1 MTEQTAQNDLLHA
14 LLELEQKSDG
24 TQSERRLVRL
34 LTTML
39 REVQDYASHHIGR
52 IKLQGRIGL
61 ALTAEHD
68 IDKLLEMIVSEARGL
83 THADAGT
90 LYTLSED
97 GARLDFKIVQNDS
110 LGIFQGGASGAPVTL
125 PPVPLTQNGA
135 PNHAN
140 VSSHVALSGQVVNIA
155 DVYQAEGFDFTGP
168 RKYDAATGY
177 RSQSMLVMPLIN
189 HENEIIGVLQLLNAT
204 DPETGAV
211 IAFHVEYV
219 EMTAALASQA
229 AVALTTARLMQELS
243 ELFHCFIRS
252 IATAIDC
259 KSPYTGGHIKRVVTL
274 SMLLADQVNADESGP
289 FKDRHF
295 TPEDMEE
302 LRLAAWLHDVGKIAT
317 PEYVVDKR
325 TKLETVF
332 DRIDLVASRFQLAA
346 KCLENQALKQK
357 LVLYEAGA
365 ATPEALAEIDRTLA
379 VETKRLRDDMEFIRQ
394 TNTPGEFLRDEAV
407 ARLRA
412 LAARRFEHDG
422 QSLPLITANELE
434 NLCIRKGTLNDNERQ
449 VIELHARMTKR
460 ILDEIPFPKNLSR
473 VPSIAAGHHEKLD
486 GSGYP
491 EHLAGDNIP
500 LQSRILAI
508 ADVFEALTAQDRPY
522 KKAMGLE
529 EALRILGFMKKD
541 GHIDADLYN
550 LFISTGV
557 HEAYAKAELAHA

>member
-1 MTEQTAQNDLLHA
+1 MPEQAAHSDLLHA
-14 LLELEQKSDG
+14 LLELEHKGDG

-34 LTTML
+34 LATVL
-39 REVQDYASHHIGR
+39 REVQDYASQHVER

-61 ALTAEHD
+61 ALTAEHN
-68 IDKLLEMIVSEARGL
+68 IDKLLEMIVTESRGL
-83 THADAGT
+83 TQADAGT
-90 LYTLSED
+90 LYTVSDD
-97 GARLDFKIVQNDS
+97 GACLDFRIVQNDS
-110 LGIFQGGASGAPVTL
+110 LGIFQGGASGVAVTL

-140 VSSHVALSGQVVNIA
+140 VSSHVALSGQMVNIP

-189 HENEIIGVLQLLNAT
+189 YEQEIIGVLQLLNAK
-204 DPETGAV
+204 DPETGSV
-211 IAFHVEYV
+211 IAFHDEYV
-219 EMTAALASQA
+219 EMTASLASQA
-229 AVALTTARLMQELS
+229 AVALTSARLMRELS

-274 SMLLADQVNADESGP
+274 SMLLADQVNADQSGP
-289 FKDRHF
+289 FKDRRF
-295 TPEDMEE
+295 NDDDMEE

-332 DRIDLVASRFQLAA
+332 DRIELVEVRFQLAEESLA
-346 KCLENQALKQK
+346 NQAARQK
-357 LVLYEAGA
+357 LALYETQT
-365 ATPEALAEIDRTLA
+365 ATPEALAKIDDALA
-379 VETKRLRDDMEFIRQ
+379 QETQRLRDDLEFVRQ
-394 TNTPGEFLRDEAV
+394 ANIPGEFLRDEAV

-412 LAARRFEHDG
+412 MASRRFAHNDT
-422 QSLPLITANELE
+422 SLPLLTGNELE
-434 NLCIRKGTLNDNERQ
+434 NLCIRKGTLNDKERQ

-460 ILDEIPFPKNLSR
+460 ILDEIPFPKKLSR
-473 VPSIAAGHHEKLD
+473 VPTIAAGHHEKLD
-486 GSGYP
+486 GTGYP
-491 EHLAGDNIP
+491 EHLAGDKIP

-508 ADVFEALTAQDRPY
+508 ADVFEALTARDRPY
-522 KKAMGLE
+522 KKAMSLD

-541 GHIDADLYN
+541 GHIDPDLYD
-550 LFISTGV
+550 LFITTGV
-557 HEAYAKAELAHA
+557 YDAYAKTELVSA